1 MTDNCEK
8 EECEGCDENVQPVY
22 QCNCCKEPLTLT
34 GWLSGLCEEC
44 VREDENGISNAICKK
59 CKRVCPECEHAACDS
74 DGSSLMVTYCYPLS
88 GTQGLDGPL
97 AFQYPGWMCRNCC
110 VTNFGD
116 LCANGHSSPK
126 FGDLCCTICLIA
138 CLASAVRGK
147 QLNRFTAEF
156 LLSFMIP
163 KQDDSITDSLANTEW
178 VLYRMRRLP
187 EVVAKQAL
195 LKL

>member
-8 EECEGCDENVQPVY
+8 AECEGCDNTEVEVVDFCVKCDDRLDGWSTGFCAECLGEDDNEMSNVY
-22 QCNCCKEPLTLT
+22 
-34 GWLSGLCEEC
+34 
-44 VREDENGISNAICKK
+44 CKK
-59 CKRVCPECEHAACDS
+59 CKRVCPECELAACHS
-74 DGSSLMVTYCYPLS
+74 EGSQIMVTYCYPLS

-97 AFQYPGWMCRNCC
+97 TFQYPDWMCRNCC

-116 LCANGHSSPK
+116 LCVQGHSSPR

-147 QLNRFTAEF
+147 QLNRFTGEF
-156 LLSFMIP
+156 LLAYLIP

-178 VLYRMRRLP
+178 VLYRMC
-187 EVVAKQAL
+187 
-195 LKL
+195 